1 MPGTRPG
8 MRIKRLVFMATST
21 SSRKQKLPLQK
32 DIDWRLALKERPF
45 LGFFVLLARG
55 SMLLAIVGTFLI
67 GTALLVHAV
76 WEVVDAV
83 VQLVRWQ
90 TDTKKLTLVA
100 IESVDAFLIV
110 TVLHVV
116 AIGLYQLYIQDQIP
130 LPDWLIVE
138 NIDDL
143 KTTLSGVVILVLA
156 VFFLGRAIVGDASQN
171 LLLMGGGIAAV
182 ILALTF
188 FVYVQHRHKHDNNG
202 NGK

>member
-1 MPGTRPG
+1 MPT
-8 MRIKRLVFMATST
+8 TT
-21 SSRKQKLPLQK
+21 RKQKLPLQS
-32 DIDWRLALKERPF
+32 DVDWRLALRERPF

-55 SMLLAIVGTFLI
+55 SMLLAIVATFVI

-83 VQLVRWQ
+83 IQLIRWE
-90 TDTKKLTLVA
+90 TDTKQLTLVA

-130 LPDWLIVE
+130 LPAWLIVE

-143 KTTLSGVVILVLA
+143 KVTLSGVVILVLA
-156 VFFLGRAIVGDASQN
+156 VFFLGRAIVSDGSQN
-171 LLLMGGGIAAV
+171 LLLMGGGIGIV
-182 ILALTF
+182 ILALTLF
-188 FVYVQHRHKHDNNG
+188 MYMQHHK
-202 NGK
+202 KQSEKE

>member
-1 MPGTRPG
+1 MAGTRPG
-8 MRIKRLVFMATST
+8 MTIKRLAFMAT

-55 SMLLAIVGTFLI
+55 SMLLAIVATFLI

-83 VQLVRWQ
+83 IQLVRWQ

-143 KTTLSGVVILVLA
+143 KTTLSGVVIIVLA

-188 FVYVQHRHKHDNNG
+188 FVYVQHRHKHDNNS

>member
-1 MPGTRPG
+1 MAGTRPG
-8 MRIKRLVFMATST
+8 MTIKRLAFMAT

-55 SMLLAIVGTFLI
+55 SMLLAIVATFLI

-83 VQLVRWQ
+83 IQLVRWQ

-143 KTTLSGVVILVLA
+143 KTTLSGVVIIVLA

-188 FVYVQHRHKHDNNG
+188 FVYVQHRHKHYNNSD
-202 NGK
+202 GK

>member
-1 MPGTRPG
+1 MAGTRPG
-8 MRIKRLVFMATST
+8 MTIKRLVFMAT

-55 SMLLAIVGTFLI
+55 SMLLAIVATFLI

-83 VQLVRWQ
+83 IQLVRWQ

-143 KTTLSGVVILVLA
+143 KTTLSGVVIIVLA

-188 FVYVQHRHKHDNNG
+188 FVYVQHRHKHDNNS

>member
-1 MPGTRPG
+1 MAGTRPG
-8 MRIKRLVFMATST
+8 MTIKRLAFMAT

-55 SMLLAIVGTFLI
+55 SMLLAIVATFLI

-83 VQLVRWQ
+83 IQLVRWQ

-143 KTTLSGVVILVLA
+143 KTTLSGVVIIVLA

-188 FVYVQHRHKHDNNG
+188 FVYVQHRHKHDNSS

>member
-1 MPGTRPG
+1 MT
-8 MRIKRLVFMATST
+8 IKRLVFMATST